1 MRYALIATAG
11 LLLLFWFVLP
21 SILFPYAHHG
31 AGKAELYPPFL
42 APRTSGPLPT
52 FADVQKKAARIDA
65 LRRSD
70 RCIDAAYA
78 AGEKNL
84 NAFDKV
90 ARFGGF
96 MKCYVGELEL
106 YPRRL
111 CADDKR
117 QELARYT
124 RGYFY
129 ELGLAKEV
137 SEKPALKGR
146 LELPPEIRSQIDP
159 QSDIIAGYL
168 DFAPDPTIV
177 DGWKNL
183 IKVGVFA
190 KGEALQDLLAPEVPA
205 DVIRQL
211 SAVPLV
217 YQYCQ

>member
-1 MRYALIATAG
+1 MRYALIATAA

-42 APRTSGPLPT
+42 APRTTGPLPT
-52 FADVQKKAARIDA
+52 FADVQKKAAQIDA

-70 RCIDAAYA
+70 RCIDAAYT

-84 NAFDKV
+84 NAFDRL
-90 ARFGGF
+90 AEFSGF
-96 MKCYVGELEL
+96 LKCYVGELEL

-111 CADDKR
+111 CGGDKR

-146 LELPPEIRSQIDP
+146 LLPLEIRSKIDP
-159 QSDIIAGYL
+159 QSDIITGHL
-168 DFAPDPTIV
+168 DFAPDPNIV

-183 IKVGVFA
+183 IKAGVFA
-190 KGEALQDLLAPEVPA
+190 KGETLQELLEPEVPA
-205 DVIRQL
+205 DVIQQL
-211 SAVPLV
+211 SGVPLV